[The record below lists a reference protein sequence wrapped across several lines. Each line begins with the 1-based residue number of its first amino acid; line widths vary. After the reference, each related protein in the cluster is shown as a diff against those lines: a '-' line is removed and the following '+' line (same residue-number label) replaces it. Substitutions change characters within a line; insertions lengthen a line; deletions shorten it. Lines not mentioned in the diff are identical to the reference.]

1 MKSMYSKE
9 EIRKPLLTG
18 LIILFGVIAYHVF
31 DNFEATL
38 KFLDNLAGIFS
49 PIVGGFM
56 LAYLLNIPMKSIEN
70 KLLKKVKLK
79 PGLRRSL
86 ALVLTLILV
95 IGFFTLAFYFVLP
108 QLVRSVNQLVEASPT
123 YISNLAQ
130 FLQAQI
136 TKLNLSEDIVNEILS
151 LWKTVING
159 VTSVMLNFAEYALGT
174 VSGIISGIFNAF
186 ISTVLGIYILTSKEK
201 LQRTFKKVFYAFTPR
216 TFCDKAAKYIRI
228 VDGSFEN
235 FIRGQIIEAL
245 ILGTI
250 CYIGMLIFGF
260 EYALVI
266 SFLVGLTNIIPLF
279 GPYIGAIPSMLLLVM
294 VNPIHALWFIVF
306 LLILQQI
313 ESNLIYPRVVGS
325 NMGISGFWII
335 FAVVVGNSLFGILG
349 ILLGIPLLSS
359 VYIIVK
365 EIAEE
370 RLRRKK
376 IRI

>member
-1 MKSMYSKE
+1 MYSKE

-38 KFLDNLAGIFS
+38 KFLDNLFGIFS

-79 PGLRRSL
+79 PGLKRSL

-174 VSGIISGIFNAF
+174 VSGIISGIFNAV

-245 ILGTI
+245 ILGAI

>member
-1 MKSMYSKE
+1 MYSKE